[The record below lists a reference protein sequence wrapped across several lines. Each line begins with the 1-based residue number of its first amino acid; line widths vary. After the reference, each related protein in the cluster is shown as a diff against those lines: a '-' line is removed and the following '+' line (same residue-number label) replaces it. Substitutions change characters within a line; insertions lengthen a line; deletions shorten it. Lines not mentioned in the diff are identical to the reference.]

1 MFQVQLRQW
10 WGNWIIPP
18 LFIRDKERNGP
29 LKNATKLGFPVIV
42 KEEFPF
48 QWQLYVAP
56 WSFLTRGS
64 YFRRCLVSVVS
75 GLLSRPSR
83 LLPRSL
89 PRRTF
94 GEERGLLSR
103 TAAGNLYPVPS
114 TPGPVHQTSA
124 VSVLVDTV
132 RHAAIQ
138 EYLVSINWKF
148 WLHFTIPGKLLV
160 PHWMKIVPFASNW
173 FVLTFVQSSICRV
186 LFDCFRPR
194 NFFWNGGT
202 TDHQTT
208 DKISN
213 EA

>member
-1 MFQVQLRQW
+1 M
-10 WGNWIIPP
+10 
-18 LFIRDKERNGP
+18 
-29 LKNATKLGFPVIV
+29 
-42 KEEFPF
+42 
-48 QWQLYVAP
+48 
-56 WSFLTRGS
+56 
-64 YFRRCLVSVVS
+64 SVVS

-103 TAAGNLYPVPS
+103 TAAGNLFYPVHPGQYINPVLPS
-114 TPGPVHQTSA
+114 A
-124 VSVLVDTV
+124 SVLVDTV

-173 FVLTFVQSSICRV
+173 FVLTFLQSAFGSLTVSGHSIR
-186 LFDCFRPR
+186 LLRPR
-194 NFFWNGGT
+194 NFFATAVPLTRRLTKLAMKRRNRQLINLVFLITFWGMFELKQLA
-202 TDHQTT
+202 DQH
-208 DKISN
+208 KIRLSTRFRDLIEN
-213 EA
+213 RGRYFFV